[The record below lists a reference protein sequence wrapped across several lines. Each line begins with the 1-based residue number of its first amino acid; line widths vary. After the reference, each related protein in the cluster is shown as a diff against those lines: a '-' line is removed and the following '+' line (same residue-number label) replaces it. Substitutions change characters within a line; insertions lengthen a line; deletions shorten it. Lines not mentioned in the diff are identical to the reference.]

1 MNTVAVVFAA
11 EFERRFRSRTFI
23 FGTLIGA
30 VLIAGIAFLPALF
43 GSVAGSSNKIM
54 LAGDPALTSA
64 ASKLLARDFIIT
76 ETLPNLPAAP
86 SAAYLEAHGKA
97 TAAVLLER
105 RGTALHVRT
114 YTRNP
119 GELRGMLSSDL
130 EPLQIALATGAAPSS
145 VQARAAINVDEHD
158 VSGHFADANQAVA
171 AKGVGYVFVFLLYLA
186 IVINAQS
193 IIAAV
198 AEEKTSRI
206 AELLVATLD
215 PARLLLAKVLAAT
228 ATGFAQLAVWMGTSL
243 LVAKPVARLFAD
255 GAPGV
260 GGMSGSAA
268 DAAAAVTPPEILW
281 FVLFFFI
288 GFAQCAVLFAAAGS
302 LVNRTEDIGT
312 ISGPLYLP
320 IVGAI
325 FIAQLALLYPNAPN
339 VVAFS
344 FIPLIAP
351 FVMFTRVIVGNVPAW
366 QLVFSITLNILAAIA
381 LAWFAGR
388 VYRIGLLLY
397 GRFPSPRQLLAAL
410 RAR

>member
-1 MNTVAVVFAA
+1 MNTIGVVAAA
-11 EFERRFRSRTFI
+11 EFERRIKSRTFI

-30 VLIAGIAFLPALF
+30 VMIAGIAFLPALF

-64 ASKLLARDFIIT
+64 AAKLLQRDFVVT
-76 ETLPNLPAAP
+76 ETLPRLPAKP

-97 TAAVLLER
+97 TAAVVLER
-105 RGTALHVRT
+105 RGSTLRVET
-114 YTRNP
+114 FTRNP
-119 GELRGMLSSDL
+119 GELRGTLASDL
-130 EPLQIALATGAAPSS
+130 EPLQIALATGAAPST
-145 VQARAAINVDEHD
+145 VEARAAVSVNEHD

-171 AKGVGYVFVFLLYLA
+171 AKGVGYIFIFLLYLA
-186 IVINAQS
+186 IVLNAQS
-193 IIAAV
+193 IVAAV

-215 PARLLLAKVLAAT
+215 PARLLFAKVLAAT
-228 ATGFAQLAVWMGTSL
+228 GTGFVQLAVWVGTAA

-255 GAPGV
+255 GATGATS
-260 GGMSGSAA
+260 SGAA
-268 DAAAAVTPPEILW
+268 EAVVAVTAPEVLW
-281 FVLFFFI
+281 FVLFFLI

-302 LVNRTEDIGT
+302 LVNRAEDIGT

-344 FIPLIAP
+344 FVPLVAP
-351 FVMFTRVIVGNVPAW
+351 FVMFTRVIVGVVPPW
-366 QLVFSITLNILAAIA
+366 QLATSIALNIFAAIA

-397 GRFPSPRQLLAAL
+397 GRFPSPRQILAAL